1 MSIDITL
8 RFRKPEEVVILLE
21 IMALAVAE
29 AEGAYSD
36 NAEADDAITMG
47 EYNELENAL
56 WACLKDQG
64 FEVKVMGPNYNFEL
78 FYKGERLT
86 YKREPSV
93 APVLKSVENDKPM

>member
-8 RFRKPEEVVILLE
+8 RFRKPEEVVTLLE
-21 IMALAVAE
+21 IVHLAVGE
-29 AEGAYSD
+29 AEEAYSD
-36 NAEADDAITMG
+36 NGEPDDALALG
-47 EYNELENAL
+47 EYKELEDAL
-56 WACLKDQG
+56 WTCLRDQE
-64 FEVKVMGPNYNFEL
+64 FEIKVMGPNYNFEL